1 LSRRSIQRVL
11 ANVLANYG
19 AMITVFALERVK
31 QTLDKLCAAGVW
43 LSVAT
48 MSQTA
53 IRQQE
58 SRRTALDRDAADLQ
72 SAVADLVRVYQ
83 FRDRDRICCHDI
95 SVTQCYALETLV
107 EHGPLRLS
115 ALADRLFLD
124 KSTTSRVVGT
134 LVKKGYVEQSADAQD
149 GRAIALS
156 VTRKGRSLCARITDD
171 LIDQQRQ
178 LLQDLD
184 PDVRTGVVRVLR
196 RLAQAADA
204 RFRAGTV
211 AGDGKACSAPSDDT
225 CACS

>member
-1 LSRRSIQRVL
+1 MSP
-11 ANVLANYG
+11 
-19 AMITVFALERVK
+19 
-31 QTLDKLCAAGVW
+31 AAKP
-43 LSVAT
+43 
-48 MSQTA
+48 QH
-53 IRQQE
+53 E
-58 SRRTALDRDAADLQ
+58 SPATALDRAAADLQ
-72 SAVADLVRVYQ
+72 TAVADLVRVYQ

-134 LVKKGYVEQSADAQD
+134 LVKKGYVEQGADAQD

-171 LIDQQRQ
+171 LVDQQKQ

-184 PDVRTGVVRVLR
+184 PDVRTGVVQVLR

-204 RFRAGTV
+204 RFRSGTAAGE
-211 AGDGKACSAPSDDT
+211 GKACCAPSEDV
-225 CACS
+225 CG

>member
-1 LSRRSIQRVL
+1 MSP
-11 ANVLANYG
+11 
-19 AMITVFALERVK
+19 
-31 QTLDKLCAAGVW
+31 AAKP
-43 LSVAT
+43 
-48 MSQTA
+48 QH
-53 IRQQE
+53 E
-58 SRRTALDRDAADLQ
+58 SPKTPLDRDAADLHA
-72 SAVADLVRVYQ
+72 AVADLVRVYQ

-134 LVKKGYVEQSADAQD
+134 LVKKGYVEQGADAHD

-171 LIDQQRQ
+171 LVDQQKQ

-184 PDVRTGVVRVLR
+184 PDVRTGVVQVLR
-196 RLAQAADA
+196 RLTQAADA
-204 RFRAGTV
+204 RFRSGTV
-211 AGDGKACSAPSDDT
+211 AGEGKTCCAPSDDV
-225 CACS
+225 CV